1 MRQKLLIADDNRA
14 ITEVL
19 KLNFDLLGYEVQVA
33 ADGEEAEAL
42 FKRFRPNL
50 MILDVMMPKKN
61 GYQVCQALKADPEL
75 SRIPIILLTAKNLK
89 EDVYWG
95 YDCGADAYVT
105 KPYDPRQ
112 LELLVDQLI
121 HEAAAGKRTT
131 AWTGLP
137 DASRVDSE
145 HRSRLEAGSPSVLLE
160 MAFSSE
166 ACEGYKGKYGA
177 PRFKD
182 LLHRVAWSLY
192 EVLRDFTQTGFVGQS
207 ERDTFIVSI
216 HSEEAG
222 SVKAKAAARLGELIR
237 TAYDPEDAERGGVR
251 WRPTPQAPEQE
262 APLLAPE
269 WRELELEPE

>member
-1 MRQKLLIADDNRA
+1 MRQKILIADDNRA
-14 ITEVL
+14 MTEVL
-19 KLNFDLLGYEVQVA
+19 KLNFDLLGYDVQVA
-33 ADGEEAEAL
+33 GDGEEAESL

-50 MILDVMMPKKN
+50 MLLDVMMPKKN
-61 GYQVCQALKADPEL
+61 GYQVCQSLKADPEL
-75 SRIPIILLTAKNLK
+75 SKIPIILLTAKNLK

-121 HEAAAGKRTT
+121 HEAAAGKKTT

-145 HRSRLEAGSPSVLLE
+145 HRARLEAGSPSVLLE
-160 MAFSSE
+160 MGFSGE
-166 ACEGYKGKYGA
+166 ACAAYKGRYGPA
-177 PRFKD
+177 RFKD
-182 LLHRVAWSLY
+182 LLHRAAWCLY
-192 EVLRDFTQTGFVGQS
+192 EVMRDFTQTGFVGQS
-207 ERDTFIVSI
+207 ERDTFLVSI
-216 HSEEAG
+216 HLDEAET
-222 SVKAKAAARLGELIR
+222 VKAKAASRLGELLR
-237 TAYDPEDAERGGVR
+237 SAYDSAEVERGVVR
-251 WRPTPQAPEQE
+251 WRPSPQGPEEE